1 MDQYIADDNFY
12 EIRLFSYCFLSHI
25 TGMCLDHRNVAQIN
39 DTKLFCMPVATVIQ
53 SITKTR
59 LPSKVITLHDASY
72 SRSVVTFLRD

>member
-39 DTKLFCMPVATVIQ
+39 DTKLFCMLVAAVIQ
-53 SITKTR
+53 SITKSR
-59 LPSKVITLHDASY
+59 LLFKLISLYDASY
-72 SRSVVTFLRD
+72 S